1 MTESRDSD
9 HQIKALFEA
18 APNGVAALTPCGTM
32 RVVNAAFA
40 QMFGYEATALHGLPA
55 AMLIAPDDQA
65 DYASVLAEVADDAS
79 ARGRREFSGLRLDGS
94 EFPLQAVLTSFVSDG
109 EPRLLLLVSD
119 ATERR
124 KSEDRQNLLIGELH
138 HRTQNLF
145 AVIQSVATRSLAGER
160 SLDEAKR
167 IFLNR
172 LHALS
177 RTYTM
182 LTETAWQG
190 AMLEQIVRDELA
202 GFSDRV
208 AVDGNPIV
216 IQPSAAQ
223 TFAMIFHE
231 LATNALKYGALSA
244 REGHLSVRWSL
255 QAGEDGDT
263 FLLRWEEHGGP
274 SVQNFGRKGFGHTI
288 LDEGARHIGQPSIIH
303 TPLGLRYELVAP
315 LSAIGWRADD
325 LAPRRDFSVR
335 RRFDDDARRSN

>member
-1 MTESRDSD
+1 MSESRNSD
-9 HQIKALFEA
+9 DQIQALFEA
-18 APNGVAALTPCGTM
+18 APNGVAALTQSGTV
-32 RVVNAAFA
+32 RVVNATLA
-40 QMFGYEATALHGLPA
+40 QMFGYEPSSLAGLPA
-55 AMLIAPDDQA
+55 SVLFAQDEQA
-65 DYASVLAEVADDAS
+65 DYASMLQDVAQDPD
-79 ARGRREFSGLRLDGS
+79 ARGRREFAGLRHDGS
-94 EFPLQAVLTSFVSDG
+94 EFPMQVVLTSFLSGGD
-109 EPRLLLLVSD
+109 RLLLLLVSD

-145 AVIQSVATRSLAGER
+145 AVIQSVATRSLTGER
-160 SLDEAKR
+160 TLDEAKR

-177 RTYTM
+177 RTYTL

-190 AMLEQIVRDELA
+190 AMLDQIVRDELA

-208 AVDGNPIV
+208 AVEGNAIV

-244 REGHLSVRWSL
+244 RSGHLSVRWSL
-255 QAGEDGDT
+255 QPGEGDDT

-274 SVQNFGRKGFGHTI
+274 AVMNFGRKGFGHTI
-288 LDEGARHIGQPSIIH
+288 LDEGARHIGRPSIIH
-303 TPLGLRYELVAP
+303 TPLGLRYELAAP

-325 LAPRRDFSVR
+325 LVPRRDFAIQQR
-335 RRFDDDARRSN
+335 REEKMRRSN